1 MSDSHI
7 PSSAKPDTE
16 PTLLEMALHFLA
28 ILLKYRWL
36 VIIVTLV
43 GALGSVAFSIVS
55 IVLPPEKS
63 PLPNRY
69 TANAT
74 LFVQKGMGENLSTSI
89 LAALGMQT
97 VSTDT
102 SGGFETGSLLVSVLK
117 SRTLLDKVIEEFDLA
132 KRYGFSDQ
140 LKSRVREALLEKSNF
155 AYTRSTATVSISFED
170 IDPVLA
176 RDVTNRMVSLLNEWY
191 LQNIGSTSLRQK
203 QLLEEKLKEV
213 KSEVDSLESKQKE
226 LQRKYGVLGA
236 QDLGTSQA
244 TALAQLRSQLIL
256 KEIEIK
262 NYSAIA
268 AIEDPKLTQ
277 LREERQN
284 ILDLISQTQQS
295 PTNLPSGGSGQK
307 SLPDIQL
314 EFNNLTVEMDIQRQI
329 YNTLSQQYEVLK
341 LTAEPDSAFQV
352 MELAEIPDYKSGPSR
367 SRIVVIAAAAA
378 FFGSSALAFLLHSLA
393 RLKRKRTSAPAQS
406 PKAI

>member
-1 MSDSHI
+1 MSDSDLHV
-7 PSSAKPDTE
+7 PSKPDE
-16 PTLLEMALHFLA
+16 QTLLEMALHFLA

-74 LFVQKGMGENLSTSI
+74 LFVQKGMGENLSSSI

-97 VSTDT
+97 APTDT
-102 SGGFETGSLLVSVLK
+102 PGGFETGSLLVSVLK

-132 KRYGFSDQ
+132 KRYGYDAE
-140 LKSRVREALLEKSNF
+140 LKSKVREALLKKSDF

-170 IDPVLA
+170 IDPVVA

-213 KSEVDSLESKQKE
+213 KSEVDVLEGRQKE
-226 LQRKYGVLGA
+226 LQRKYGVLGP

-277 LREERQN
+277 LKEERQN

-295 PTNLPSGGSGQK
+295 LTNLQSGGSGQK

-341 LTAEPDSAFQV
+341 LTAEPDSAFQI
-352 MELAEIPDYKSGPSR
+352 MELAEVPDYKSGPSR
-367 SRIVVIAAAAA
+367 SRIVIMATAAA
-378 FFGSSALAFLLHSLA
+378 FIGSAALAFLLHALA
-393 RLKRKRTSAPAQS
+393 RLKRKRTGAPAQS
-406 PKAI
+406 PKAF